1 MHRNRGDATKRFASS
16 AVIALPMTVALLF
29 LMTLLIL
36 PSDRDPIVT
45 RMIQNIEFKRSAPPP
60 ELTGIQVFDL
70 PPPIKRESLPIKPTL
85 TVDGFSRPQDK
96 EIAPNEAL
104 TEEAPAH
111 VIDWWAEARKIT
123 QEADD
128 EAFKRW
134 LLEQGYDRYVSIM
147 QGPLPITNSVRGTLS
162 PTQGDNT
169 GYRNTYGD
177 LELKISKNC
186 VIQSLISTRF
196 DMSDFAKN
204 LPMRV
209 VCKSD
214 SIEKYDFE
222 RD

>member
-1 MHRNRGDATKRFASS
+1 
-16 AVIALPMTVALLF
+16 MTQ
-29 LMTLLIL
+29 LIL
-36 PSDRDPIVT
+36 PNHQDPIVT
-45 RMIQNIEFKRSAPPP
+45 RMIQDIEFHRTSPPP
-60 ELTGIQVFDL
+60 ELFGIQVFDL
-70 PPPIKRESLPIKPTL
+70 PPPIKPTL
-85 TVDGFSRPQDK
+85 TVEGDSRPQDE
-96 EIAPNEAL
+96 EIASSEAL
-104 TEEAPAH
+104 TEEGPTH

-147 QGPLPITNSVRGTLS
+147 QGPLPITNSVHGTLPS
-162 PTQGDNT
+162 SQEDIT
-169 GYRNTYGD
+169 GYMNTYGD
-177 LELKISKNC
+177 LELKISDNC

-209 VCKSD
+209 VCKSN
-214 SIEKYDFE
+214 SKKTYDFK